1 LLTRT
6 RILLLALLALA
17 AVAVAPTA
25 GAQPPVRS
33 TFELPE
39 LELFDLSTSTVCGAD
54 VFANVSGTVE
64 RRLYFDRDGAVTHQ
78 IENFQG
84 RITWFT
90 RGTGK
95 SYSSAIVNK
104 VRIDFPEGADL
115 FKPVRISVTGLHGGV
130 FPLFIDNGGSG
141 PAGSGT
147 LVYDGFMYAQDDEG
161 FVYWA
166 AEGAPV
172 SMSGNF
178 EGAARRICNAVA

>member
-25 GAQPPVRS
+25 GAQPPVTS

-39 LELFDLSTSTVCGAD
+39 LETFDLSTSTVCGAD
-54 VFANVSGTVE
+54 VFANISGTYE
-64 RRLYFDRDGAVTHQ
+64 RRLYLDRAGAVTHQ
-78 IENFQG
+78 IENFRG

-104 VRIDFPEGADL
+104 IRIDFPEGADL
-115 FKPVRISVTGLHGGV
+115 FKPVRITATGMHAGV
-130 FPLFIDNGGSG
+130 FPLFVDVLDNS
-141 PAGSGT
+141 PAGIGT
-147 LVYDGFMYAQDDEG
+147 LVYDGFMYGQDSEG

-172 SMSGNF
+172 STSGNF
-178 EGAARRICNAVA
+178 DGYARRICNAVA